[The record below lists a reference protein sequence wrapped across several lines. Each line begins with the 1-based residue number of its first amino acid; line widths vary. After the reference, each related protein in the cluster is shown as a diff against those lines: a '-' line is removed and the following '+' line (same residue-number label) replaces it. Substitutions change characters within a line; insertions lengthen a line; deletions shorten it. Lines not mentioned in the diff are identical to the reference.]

1 MHYFAAIVHVVATAP
16 TMGLAERGAAHG
28 RDTADG
34 LDTILPG
41 QPHPHAL
48 KTSAGPR
55 GVLHA
60 LLRLLSSS
68 NAAAT
73 TVFLRLATFLPDVV
87 AKLGRPGQ
95 RASVD
100 GGLPFSDAV
109 KGDSSCLP
117 EWPTCLAAR
126 MSRGSVAVGQAA
138 QGLCYNNRSS
148 TVTNNPLCTKGRPVT
163 GVAEPKR
170 FQAT

>member
-1 MHYFAAIVHVVATAP
+1 MHYFAAIVQVVATAP
-16 TMGLAERGAAHG
+16 TMELAERGAAHG

-87 AKLGRPGQ
+87 AKLGRPG
-95 RASVD
+95 
-100 GGLPFSDAV
+100 
-109 KGDSSCLP
+109 
-117 EWPTCLAAR
+117 
-126 MSRGSVAVGQAA
+126 
-138 QGLCYNNRSS
+138 
-148 TVTNNPLCTKGRPVT
+148 
-163 GVAEPKR
+163 
-170 FQAT
+170 